1 MHPYKKTRQRKAVS
15 RRGWADFSDIV
26 RKPAYFLLENP
37 ISKKPLS
44 PLPVSPEFR
53 QALRIFLPFA
63 RTRAHCA
70 ALSQNEKRAANKR
83 VAHYPRLSPRACG
96 KRRCNCRRSALEIAV
111 QGGFARKNARKF
123 PHIPPRARK
132 FEIIIGRTPPPK
144 DKKIPALKTARRFFC
159 GFPTER
165 AIAACG
171 GRQRTSALLRL

>member
-1 MHPYKKTRQRKAVS
+1 MPAHCPPNMSSENLRIFYWKIQFQRNHY
-15 RRGWADFSDIV
+15 R
-26 RKPAYFLLENP
+26 PC
-37 ISKKPLS
+37 
-44 PLPVSPEFR
+44 PVNPEFR
-53 QALRIFLPFA
+53 QALRTFLLFA
-63 RTRAHCA
+63 RTGAHCA

-123 PHIPPRARK
+123 PHFPPRARK